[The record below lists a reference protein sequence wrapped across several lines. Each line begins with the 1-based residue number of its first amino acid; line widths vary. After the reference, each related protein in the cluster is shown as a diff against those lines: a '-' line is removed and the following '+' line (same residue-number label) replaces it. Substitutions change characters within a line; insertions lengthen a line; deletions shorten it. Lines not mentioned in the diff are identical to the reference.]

1 MTIVGGDRLQ
11 VVAKFSSPF
20 SSQFQNRWHYD
31 VVASGGIADL
41 VTVTAVAAGLDDI
54 YRNLNDYVSLD
65 VAFLTASIDVIGW
78 LGTRWGVQYHVG
90 DVGAL
95 SSWAPTAADHPLPAS
110 NSIAVS
116 MRTDNPNRTGRKFFF
131 GFTEAQNEADG
142 SPLAAAMLAALAAC
156 TEYVFNPIVLDAT
169 SHLQAAIVDVNAQ
182 ESSTPQVVVVQNR
195 WYVQRRRRPFIGV

>member
-11 VVAKFSSPF
+11 VVAKFSAPF
-20 SSQFQNRWHYD
+20 GSQFQNRWHYD

-54 YRNLNDYVSLD
+54 YSNLNPYVSLG
-65 VAFLTASIDVIGW
+65 VTFLTASIDVIGW

-90 DVGAL
+90 DVGSLAT
-95 SSWAPTAADHPLPAS
+95 WDPTAADHPLPAA

-131 GFTEAQNEADG
+131 GFTEAQNEDDG
-142 SPLAAAMLAALAAC
+142 SPLAAAMLAALDAC
-156 TEYVFNPIVLDAT
+156 TEYVFVPLQLDP
-169 SHLQAAIVDVNAQ
+169 SSWLQAAIVDANAQ
-182 ESSTPQVVVVQNR
+182 ESSTPQTCVVQNR
-195 WYVQRRRRPFIGV
+195 WYVQRRRRPYIGV